1 MNQPEEPLATTPE
14 EDFSVPWTIADT
26 WLGLLIF
33 VLVVIGQLAVTVV
46 WHGAHSL
53 QSVGL
58 VAAELLYLVPVA
70 YILTKRKVPW
80 KTLGFRAFDQNKLAL
95 GCGLLVIAYLFIMA
109 HNIILSLLG
118 VTTQGETIY
127 KVFGSLNSPI
137 WLVLVGIVLAP
148 FVEEMFFR
156 GFLFAGFRQRFGWKK
171 AALLSSIFFA
181 LAHLQPAALI
191 PTFILGYL
199 LAYIFHKANSLWPG
213 IILHFLVNSIGF
225 GLIFALS
232 QFNL

>member
-225 GLIFALS
+225 GLLFALS

>member
-1 MNQPEEPLATTPE
+1 MNQPEESLATTPE
-14 EDFSVPWTIADT
+14 EDFSVPWTVADT

-225 GLIFALS
+225 GLLFALS

>member
-1 MNQPEEPLATTPE
+1 
-14 EDFSVPWTIADT
+14 
-26 WLGLLIF
+26 
-33 VLVVIGQLAVTVV
+33 
-46 WHGAHSL
+46 
-53 QSVGL
+53 
-58 VAAELLYLVPVA
+58 
-70 YILTKRKVPW
+70 
-80 KTLGFRAFDQNKLAL
+80 
-95 GCGLLVIAYLFIMA
+95 MA

-225 GLIFALS
+225 GLLFALS

>member
-14 EDFSVPWTIADT
+14 EDFSVPWTVADT

-58 VAAELLYLVPVA
+58 VVAELLYLVPVI
-70 YILTKRKVPW
+70 YILTRRKIPW

-225 GLIFALS
+225 GLLFALS

>member
-1 MNQPEEPLATTPE
+1 MDQPEEPLATPPL
-14 EDFSVPWTIADT
+14 EDCSVPWTVADT

-33 VLVVIGQLAVTVV
+33 VVVVIGQLAVAIV

-58 VAAELLYLVPVA
+58 VVAELLYLVPVI
-70 YILTKRKVPW
+70 YILAKRKAPW

-95 GCGLLVIAYLFIMA
+95 GCGLLVATYLFIVA
-109 HNIILSLLG
+109 YNSILALSG
-118 VTTQGETIY
+118 VTTQGEAIY
-127 KVFGSLNSPI
+127 KVLSSLDSPI
-137 WLVLVGIVLAP
+137 WLVLVGVLLAP

-171 AALLSSIFFA
+171 AALLSSTFFA

-225 GLIFALS
+225 SLLFALS

>member
-1 MNQPEEPLATTPE
+1 ML
-14 EDFSVPWTIADT
+14 
-26 WLGLLIF
+26 
-33 VLVVIGQLAVTVV
+33 
-46 WHGAHSL
+46 
-53 QSVGL
+53 
-58 VAAELLYLVPVA
+58 
-70 YILTKRKVPW
+70 RKS
-80 KTLGFRAFDQNKLAL
+80 LGFRAFAKNKLAL
-95 GCGLLVIAYLFIMA
+95 GCGFLVIAYLFIMVY
-109 HNIILSLLG
+109 NIILTLSG
-118 VTTQGETIY
+118 VATQGETIY
-127 KVFGSLNSPI
+127 KALAGLDSPI

-171 AALLSSIFFA
+171 AALLSSTFFA

>member
-14 EDFSVPWTIADT
+14 EDFSVPWTVADT

-225 GLIFALS
+225 GLLFALS

>member
-1 MNQPEEPLATTPE
+1 MNQPEEPLATPPV
-14 EDFSVPWTIADT
+14 EDFSVPWTVADT

-33 VLVVIGQLAVTVV
+33 VLVVIGQLVVAVV

-70 YILTKRKVPW
+70 YILARRKVPW

-95 GCGLLVIAYLFIMA
+95 GCGLLVIAYLFILL

-118 VTTQGETIY
+118 VTTQGDAIY
-127 KVFGSLNSPI
+127 RVFSSLDSPI
-137 WLVLVGIVLAP
+137 WLILVGVLLAP

-156 GFLFAGFRQRFGWKK
+156 GFLFAGFRQGFSWNK
-171 AALLSSIFFA
+171 AALLSSALFA
-181 LAHLQPAALI
+181 LAHLQLAALI

-199 LAYIFHKANSLWPG
+199 LAYIFHKSNSLWPG
-213 IILHFLVNSIGF
+213 IILHFLVNSIGL